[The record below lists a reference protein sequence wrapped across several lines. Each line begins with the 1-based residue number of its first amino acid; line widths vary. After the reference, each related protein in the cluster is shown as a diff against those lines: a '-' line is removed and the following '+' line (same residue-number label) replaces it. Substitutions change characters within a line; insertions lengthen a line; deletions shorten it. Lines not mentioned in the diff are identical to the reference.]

1 MLTISGK
8 KKGRVFPG
16 PQNKKWWVYLI
27 FCLAII
33 LGVLLAKNM
42 VMGIGMFGGLIGLAV
57 VIVCLL
63 NAEAGL
69 YINIIYSFFAF
80 YFSRLFFNDQFPV
93 GVVSNVLIVAT
104 FLGIFVKGKTG
115 RQIFNEFTHSA
126 IVRWMLIIFFFLLLE
141 LFNPSARS
149 IEGWIGAVRAF
160 LMTILLL
167 FAAYAVFD
175 NWRAV
180 RRFVIVV
187 FIFSSM
193 VAAYGCF
200 QQFHGLYDY
209 EINWVLSDQARSV
222 LIYIAGDYRKFSTMA
237 DPQGFAIVMAASS
250 VFFLILLTGPW
261 PSKVKWVIFPGVCL
275 MLMGMAFSGTRTANA
290 MIVGGL
296 ALFVPLTINKR
307 STIVFSALALA
318 VFAVLMFG
326 PFSGNATIN
335 RFRTTFTGNKD
346 ESFNVRSINRKR
358 VQPYIY
364 SHPIGGGLGTT
375 GPFGATYNPGHF
387 LAGFPPDSG
396 YMKKALEIG
405 WIGLLLALILYFY
418 VARAGIHGYFAS
430 ATDKARNIYAA
441 ATCCMFS
448 FYVAEFAQDA
458 VGQITDMVIYYPM
471 IAIIL
476 RLKDFDAQ
484 IS

>member
-1 MLTISGK
+1 MLTLSGK
-8 KKGRVFPG
+8 KKTSVLSS
-16 PQNKKWWVYLI
+16 PQNKKRWVYLI
-27 FCLAII
+27 FCLAIV
-33 LGVLLAKNM
+33 LGVLLAKNL
-42 VMGIGMFGGLIGLAV
+42 VIGIGLFGGLMGLAL
-57 VIVCLL
+57 VIVCIL

-80 YFSRLFFNDQFPV
+80 YFERLFFSDFPI
-93 GVVSNVLIVAT
+93 GVVSNILIVAT

-115 RQIFNEFTHSA
+115 RELFNEFTRSP
-126 IVRWMLIIFFFLLLE
+126 IVRSMLIIFCFLLLE
-141 LFNPSARS
+141 LFNPFVHSL
-149 IEGWIGAVRAF
+149 EGWIGAVRAF

-175 NWRAV
+175 NWRSV
-180 RRFVIVV
+180 RRFIIVV
-187 FIFSSM
+187 FIFSVI

-200 QQFHGLYDY
+200 QQFHGLFDY
-209 EINWVLSDQARSV
+209 EVNWVLSDQARSV
-222 LIYIAGDYRKFSTMA
+222 LIYIAGDFRKFSTMA
-237 DPQGFAIVMAASS
+237 DPQGFAIVMAACS

-261 PSKVKWVIFPGVCL
+261 RSKVKWVIFPGVCL

-290 MIVGGL
+290 MLIGGL
-296 ALFVPLTINKR
+296 ALFIPLTINKR
-307 STIVFSALALA
+307 STVLFSVLAVG

-335 RFRTTFTGNKD
+335 RFRTTFTGNRD
-346 ESFNVRSINRKR
+346 ESFNVRSINRKK

-364 SHPIGGGLGTT
+364 RHPIGGGLGTT
-375 GPFGATYNPGHF
+375 GPFGAVYNPGHF
-387 LAGFPPDSG
+387 LAGFPSDSG

-405 WIGLLLALILYFY
+405 WIGLFLIMALYYY

-430 ATDKARNIYAA
+430 RTEKAKNVYAA

-476 RLKDFDAQ
+476 RLKDFDAE